1 MHRLGFSAARRIT
14 GRKLAA
20 ANRLA
25 DFQLRS
31 ELAVLHGVRQRM
43 ASAPGAI
50 TLWRKAIAPLTVSAQ
65 GSTRPAPLARIQPK
79 QDGGALR

>member
-1 MHRLGFSAARRIT
+1 
-14 GRKLAA
+14 
-20 ANRLA
+20 
-25 DFQLRS
+25 
-31 ELAVLHGVRQRM
+31 M